1 MKTSPG
7 EPDSPDAEKN
17 LPSKPPGNKARGRGS
32 IHRVPRGGVP
42 RKNLES
48 RPPGTPEFHK
58 LIPEHE
64 PIPCVHGLPQEV
76 ASLGSSGTA
85 KEPGHLDPGLR
96 SQAMAQRYIQENF
109 EPEDW
114 LAVVMRN
121 RHSEETLQRIS
132 TARQIAS
139 PEFQSWLRHKNVH
152 GSDIYLSLNTLKEH
166 ANGRTKADLKD
177 IRHLY
182 VDLDKMG
189 NKGWPQFTRTLAC
202 LIRIMCCRRLQE
214 NIKWSGA

>member
-1 MKTSPG
+1 
-7 EPDSPDAEKN
+7 
-17 LPSKPPGNKARGRGS
+17 
-32 IHRVPRGGVP
+32 
-42 RKNLES
+42 
-48 RPPGTPEFHK
+48 
-58 LIPEHE
+58 
-64 PIPCVHGLPQEV
+64 
-76 ASLGSSGTA
+76 
-85 KEPGHLDPGLR
+85 
-96 SQAMAQRYIQENF
+96 MAQRYIQENF